1 MLQGKNSILG
11 IILLFFFS
19 LPSFAQNASNI
30 LEGTVRDIKG
40 KPIELA
46 TVSLNNVIG
55 SHTDR
60 NGHYKLTR
68 LKEGTYQYRVSFVG
82 YETVTGTV
90 HIQSLKTRLDVTL
103 KELSLNL
110 KNVTVTARQEQ
121 MGSKSLIGEDA
132 IRHVQPKS
140 LNDLLQLV
148 PGNLIENPNLNNL
161 GQAHIRE
168 IEDDDNNALGTL
180 VVVDGTPLSN
190 ESNLQ
195 VVSPSK
201 FGANSGMQS
210 DGMSEQTTAGRGVD
224 LRTVSAGNI
233 ESMEVIRG
241 IPSVEYGNLT
251 SGVVVVKTKAGHT
264 PWEAKFQTDPNS
276 KQAFAGKGFN
286 LKRGGAAN
294 FSVDWSQSWADT
306 RKHYMGYDRITA
318 SAGYSAQF
326 GPLSLNVKGAFYSN
340 VNNRKD
346 DPQFEEQQ
354 IHYKNT
360 NVGGRLSVSGRYKPA
375 GGFLSSLD
383 YNLAAQMSRT
393 VDSHDNWVNNPDGL
407 VTTAREPG
415 VHVAQIRNVG
425 YTSAYRIEGIPVNLY
440 AQAVANKYLQISE
453 NDYANLKLGAEY
465 TYDANR
471 GEGFT
476 YDENNP
482 PQAQGAQTLR
492 PRSYKDIPA
501 QNTLSGFAS
510 SRLRKGLGS
519 MGLMLEA
526 GVRVSNMFV
535 DREQSGGISHFLVA
549 EPRVNATLN
558 LLDSR
563 NNPVFDLLALTGG
576 FGISNKMPTLMY
588 LYPDY
593 AYFDNASLSKYGT
606 ETKDRL
612 GLITTDVVKNT
623 ANPDLRPARSTKWE
637 AGLSFRI
644 NRIKGFATFFHESH
658 RHELGFTSQ
667 LIWQNYDKYTVPA
680 TATDPVFDAAS
691 GDVTYRTD
699 GTEHTALRTKTT
711 EMYTWSRAANGTTT
725 HKHGIE
731 YGLGFGEIKPLH
743 TSLNISGAW
752 FHIKRKNE
760 NMPLN
765 YINSSFDYVGVL
777 PSGGGNLRD
786 RFNSTFRLI
795 THIPAIKMVFTTSV
809 QVVWYES
816 TQTIYEDENG
826 NSRYYLKSYE
836 DKDYL
841 VVDPVGYYDKQ
852 GRYTAWSPAD
862 ADDADKSRIM
872 YRTQPYLYEKD
883 VIKPWALLSFRF
895 TKEIGRV
902 AELSVIANNF
912 TNTKKW
918 HTNPHSL
925 AKTQLYPDMYFGAEL
940 KLKL

>member
-1 MLQGKNSILG
+1 MLDEKTQDFIRTHREEDVRRLALKPAPENVDLRMALQQIEGWQTARRK
-11 IILLFFFS
+11 
-19 LPSFAQNASNI
+19 LPSWAERDGI
-30 LEGTVRDIKG
+30 LY
-40 KPIELA
+40 PP
-46 TVSLNNVIG
+46 
-55 SHTDR
+55 
-60 NGHYKLTR
+60 R
-68 LKEGTYQYRVSFVG
+68 LPM
-82 YETVTGTV
+82 
-90 HIQSLKTRLDVTL
+90 
-103 KELSLNL
+103 
-110 KNVTVTARQEQ
+110 EQ
-121 MGSKSLIGEDA
+121 CS
-132 IRHVQPKS
+132 
-140 LNDLLQLV
+140 
-148 PGNLIENPNLNNL
+148 
-161 GQAHIRE
+161 
-168 IEDDDNNALGTL
+168 
-180 VVVDGTPLSN
+180 
-190 ESNLQ
+190 
-195 VVSPSK
+195 
-201 FGANSGMQS
+201 
-210 DGMSEQTTAGRGVD
+210 SEQTAR
-224 LRTVSAGNI
+224 
-233 ESMEVIRG
+233 
-241 IPSVEYGNLT
+241 Y
-251 SGVVVVKTKAGHT
+251 
-264 PWEAKFQTDPNS
+264 
-276 KQAFAGKGFN
+276 KQA
-286 LKRGGAAN
+286 LVKR
-294 FSVDWSQSWADT
+294 
-306 RKHYMGYDRITA
+306 
-318 SAGYSAQF
+318 
-326 GPLSLNVKGAFYSN
+326 
-340 VNNRKD
+340 
-346 DPQFEEQQ
+346 
-354 IHYKNT
+354 
-360 NVGGRLSVSGRYKPA
+360 
-375 GGFLSSLD
+375 
-383 YNLAAQMSRT
+383 
-393 VDSHDNWVNNPDGL
+393 
-407 VTTAREPG
+407 
-415 VHVAQIRNVG
+415 
-425 YTSAYRIEGIPVNLY
+425 
-440 AQAVANKYLQISE
+440 
-453 NDYANLKLGAEY
+453 
-465 TYDANR
+465 
-471 GEGFT
+471 
-476 YDENNP
+476 
-482 PQAQGAQTLR
+482 
-492 PRSYKDIPA
+492 
-501 QNTLSGFAS
+501 
-510 SRLRKGLGS
+510 
-519 MGLMLEA
+519 
-526 GVRVSNMFV
+526 
-535 DREQSGGISHFLVA
+535 
-549 EPRVNATLN
+549 
-558 LLDSR
+558 LLD
-563 NNPVFDLLALTGG
+563 NDGTETPHTLMDLTGG

-691 GDVTYRTD
+691 GDVTYRVD

-711 EMYTWSRAANGTTT
+711 EMYTWSRAANSTTT

-731 YGLGFGEIKPLH
+731 YGLDFGEIKPLH

-765 YINSSFDYVGVL
+765 YIYSSFDYVGVL

-841 VVDPVGYYDKQ
+841 VVDPMGYYDKQ
-852 GRYTAWSPAD
+852 GHYTAWSPAD

>member
-1 MLQGKNSILG
+1 MLQGKNPILG

-90 HIQSLKTRLDVTL
+90 HIQSSKTRLDVTL

-276 KQAFAGKGFN
+276 KQVFAGKGFN

-383 YNLAAQMSRT
+383 YNLSAQMSRT

-501 QNTLSGFAS
+501 QSTLSGLPAAVCVRGWVPWGLCWKPEYAS
-510 SRLRKGLGS
+510 
-519 MGLMLEA
+519 
-526 GVRVSNMFV
+526 
-535 DREQSGGISHFLVA
+535 
-549 EPRVNATLN
+549 ATCL
-558 LLDSR
+558 
-563 NNPVFDLLALTGG
+563 
-576 FGISNKMPTLMY
+576 
-588 LYPDY
+588 
-593 AYFDNASLSKYGT
+593 
-606 ETKDRL
+606 
-612 GLITTDVVKNT
+612 
-623 ANPDLRPARSTKWE
+623 
-637 AGLSFRI
+637 
-644 NRIKGFATFFHESH
+644 
-658 RHELGFTSQ
+658 
-667 LIWQNYDKYTVPA
+667 
-680 TATDPVFDAAS
+680 
-691 GDVTYRTD
+691 
-699 GTEHTALRTKTT
+699 
-711 EMYTWSRAANGTTT
+711 
-725 HKHGIE
+725 
-731 YGLGFGEIKPLH
+731 
-743 TSLNISGAW
+743 
-752 FHIKRKNE
+752 
-760 NMPLN
+760 
-765 YINSSFDYVGVL
+765 
-777 PSGGGNLRD
+777 
-786 RFNSTFRLI
+786 
-795 THIPAIKMVFTTSV
+795 
-809 QVVWYES
+809 
-816 TQTIYEDENG
+816 
-826 NSRYYLKSYE
+826 
-836 DKDYL
+836 
-841 VVDPVGYYDKQ
+841 
-852 GRYTAWSPAD
+852 
-862 ADDADKSRIM
+862 
-872 YRTQPYLYEKD
+872 
-883 VIKPWALLSFRF
+883 
-895 TKEIGRV
+895 
-902 AELSVIANNF
+902 
-912 TNTKKW
+912 
-918 HTNPHSL
+918 
-925 AKTQLYPDMYFGAEL
+925 
-940 KLKL
+940 